1 LAVLVGMVLALRVV
15 ARLQAPLP
23 VSAASAAQAAQA
35 ALLATQVLQAVRV
48 L

>member
-23 VSAASAAQAAQA
+23 VSAAQAAQA